1 MVSSLVVSEI
11 IEAILITFG
20 LSALI
25 IYLLSRLKIP
35 SILGFL
41 ISGTIIGPSG
51 LRLVES
57 SKDVELT
64 AEIGLILLMFT
75 IGVEF
80 SLSRLS
86 SLRKEVFL
94 FGLLQVLLT
103 TILVSILGNL
113 AFEVPYRVSVFYGF
127 VVSLS
132 STAIVLKLLYERG
145 ELQTAHGKIV
155 IGISLFQDICVVP
168 FMLVTRLL
176 AEETTKLPV
185 EYLITLLKSFMILGI
200 VFIFSR
206 TAVPALLHEATKAR
220 MRELFVLTAI
230 LICLS
235 TAYIT
240 SRLGLSFALGAFL
253 AGVIVSE
260 SEYSSQVLSDITPFK
275 EIFSGVFFISVGML
289 MDFNFLKARL
299 SEEMVLVFGVMILK
313 SLTIFFLTYPFIK
326 SLRVSLK
333 AGLSLSQVGEFSFV
347 LAFSGK
353 ALGLLNNEEY
363 QTFISITVISM
374 FLTPMVISRA
384 GSLVD
389 RISKIYPFK
398 ILEAGGRV
406 RDEGVLVKKS
416 NHVIIVGFGLNGKN
430 LAKVLKETGIPYV
443 ILDLNP
449 ETVRKYRRR
458 GEAIYFGDGSSPE
471 ILRKLGI
478 HSARVIVIA
487 ISDPMATRRIVEI
500 ARLENPRIHIIVRTR
515 YVSEIEELLNL
526 GANEVIPE
534 EFETSLEIFGRVL
547 HHLGVPRNRILEL
560 IDLVRREGYRALRME
575 GAIKT
580 RVGLECLVIEGLEME
595 SFLIEAN
602 SWFKGK
608 TIRELDL
615 RNIAGV
621 TIIAVRR
628 NNETILNP
636 RPDLSLEEGDVI
648 VYVGKKEDLNSA
660 FAYLSQGTRA
670 IGLIK

>member
-1 MVSSLVVSEI
+1 MISEI

-20 LSALI
+20 LSAFI
-25 IYLLSRLKIP
+25 IYLLGRLKIP

-41 ISGTIIGPSG
+41 IAGTIIGPSG
-51 LRLVES
+51 LGLIGS

-86 SLRKEVFL
+86 ALKREVFL
-94 FGLLQVLLT
+94 IGLLQVLAT
-103 TILVSILGNL
+103 TIIVSILGKL
-113 AFEVPYRVSVFYGF
+113 IFETPYRVSVFYGF

-132 STAIVLKLLYERG
+132 STAIVLKLLHERG
-145 ELQTAHGKIV
+145 ELATAYGKIV
-155 IGISLFQDICVVP
+155 VGICLFQDMCVVP
-168 FMLVTRLL
+168 FMLVTKLL
-176 AEETTKLPV
+176 AEESSQVPSQ
-185 EYLITLLKSFMILGI
+185 YLITLLKSFLILGF

-206 TAVPALLHEATKAR
+206 TAVPALLHEAAKVR

-289 MDFNFLKARL
+289 MDFNFLKSRF
-299 SEEMVLVFGVMILK
+299 SEQLLLVFGVMMLK
-313 SLTIFFLTYPFIK
+313 AITMFLITYPFTNSFKVSSK
-326 SLRVSLK
+326 S
-333 AGLSLSQVGEFSFV
+333 GLSLSQIGEFSFV

-353 ALGLLNNEEY
+353 TLGLLGDEEY
-363 QTFISITVISM
+363 QTFLTLTVISM
-374 FLTPMVISRA
+374 FLTPIVISRA
-384 GSLVD
+384 SNAVD
-389 RISKIYPFK
+389 KMSKRYPFRL
-398 ILEAGGRV
+398 LELAARTK
-406 RDEGVLVKKS
+406 DEAILVKKS
-416 NHVIIVGFGLNGKN
+416 NHVIIVGFGLNGRN
-430 LAKVLKETGIPYV
+430 LAKVLKENGIPYV

-449 ETVRKYRRR
+449 ETVRKFRKK
-458 GEAIYFGDGSSPE
+458 GEPIYFGDGSSHE

-487 ISDPMATRRIVEI
+487 ISDPLATRRIVEL
-500 ARLENPRIHIIVRTR
+500 ARIENPRIHIIVRTR
-515 YVSEIEELLNL
+515 YVSEIDELLRL

-547 HHLGVPRNRILEL
+547 SHLGVPKNRILEL
-560 IDLVRREGYRALRME
+560 IDLVRREGYKALRIE
-575 GAIKT
+575 GLTGT
-580 RVGLECLVIEGLEME
+580 RVGLECLMVEGLEME
-595 SFLIEAN
+595 SFLLEPH

-615 RNIAGV
+615 RNMTGA

-628 NNETILNP
+628 GNETILNP
-636 RPDLSLEEGDVI
+636 DPDLKLHEGDVI
-648 VYVGKKEDLNSA
+648 VYIGKKEQLNSA
-660 FAYLSQGTRA
+660 FIYLNQGGQA
-670 IGLIK
+670 IRLSK